1 MWYNIDFNKLVVLN
15 QPTFLRKNIMVAFLR
30 ALIEPIKKLYYLWFI
45 FRTANLYKLEH
56 TGQVCYLRKVL
67 NDRFDPS
74 QRRIYI
80 GNGNK
85 YDRQYIYTTP
95 ELKPKFIGTMY
106 LHPRSDY
113 ADTGVDFI
121 VYAPAELLDTTNY
134 EMKAL
139 IEFYKE
145 GAKRYKIERI

>member
-1 MWYNIDFNKLVVLN
+1 MWYNINFNKLVVLN
-15 QPTFLRKNIMVAFLR
+15 QPTFLRKNVMVVFLR
-30 ALIEPIKKLYYLWFI
+30 VLIKPINTLYYQWYQ

-67 NDRFDPS
+67 NDRFDRS
-74 QRRIYI
+74 QRRIKI

-85 YDRQYIYTTP
+85 YDRQYIYTSP

-106 LHPRSDY
+106 LHQRSDY

-121 VYAPAELLDTTNY
+121 VYAPVELLDPNNY

-139 IEFYKE
+139 IDFYKE
-145 GAKRYKIERI
+145 GAKRYKIEQL